1 MAARRQIKFTIH
13 RAPKAPAI
21 DVPAALREGL
31 ALLQAGKLVKAR
43 SVFHGVLAAEPGH
56 FDALHLL
63 GVIAAR
69 AGQPAEADKLI
80 SQALAIKP
88 AEAAAYAN
96 RGLARQATA
105 SYEAALADFDRAIAL
120 KPGEA
125 ETYYCRGNVLL
136 DLKRYS
142 AAATSYDRA
151 IALRPDHAAAHCNH
165 GSALKM
171 LGRLE
176 AALASFDRAIAIRPD
191 YADACCNRAN
201 TLLSL
206 GHHAEA
212 LAGYDRAIAIN
223 PRHVES
229 HGNRGN
235 ALQHLGRYD
244 EALACYNQALAIRPT
259 YTLARANRS
268 NLFLLTGR
276 FVRGWQDYEAR
287 WEKWQTAADAQQTL
301 TPSRFTQPIW
311 NGEKSKGTLLIW
323 PEQGIGDQILYAAM
337 LDEAR
342 ARVGRLIFA
351 TDKRLQPLLARSFP
365 DCEVTTIA
373 AALRQKRFDMQL
385 PQGSLG
391 MHFRNNNS
399 AFLKHRKAFLKA
411 DPVRSA
417 ALRITIAPARK
428 RICGLSWLSTNK
440 QLGGHK
446 SLALDTLRPL
456 LEKPGL
462 RFVDLQYGDTAA
474 ERAATARTTS
484 TAIVHLDAI
493 DNTKDIDQLAALI
506 DACDFIVTISNTT
519 AHLAGALGKEVF
531 LMLPHAAGRLWYW
544 QTDRDDTLCYPNV
557 RVFRQRRPG
566 DWSDVVERVCA
577 AIAKPSTKPRRR

>member
-21 DVPAALREGL
+21 DVSAALREGL
-31 ALLQAGKLVKAR
+31 ALLQAGKLVKAK

-105 SYEAALADFDRAIAL
+105 SYEAALADFDRAIA
-120 KPGEA
+120 
-125 ETYYCRGNVLL
+125 
-136 DLKRYS
+136 
-142 AAATSYDRA
+142 
-151 IALRPDHAAAHCNH
+151 
-165 GSALKM
+165 
-171 LGRLE
+171 
-176 AALASFDRAIAIRPD
+176 IRPD

-212 LAGYDRAIAIN
+212 LAGYDRAIVIN

-244 EALACYNQALAIRPT
+244 EALACYNQALAIRPA

-276 FVRGWQDYEAR
+276 FVQGWQDYEAR

-301 TPSRFTQPIW
+301 TPSRFTQPLW
-311 NGEKSKGTLLIW
+311 NGDKSKGTLLIW

-342 ARVGRLIFA
+342 ARVGRLILA

-373 AALRQKRFDMQL
+373 TALRQKRFDLQL

-391 MHFRNNNS
+391 MHFRNNIA

-417 ALRITIAPARK
+417 ALRKTIAPTDK

-462 RFVDLQYGDTAA
+462 RFVDLQYGDTTA
-474 ERAATARTTS
+474 ERAATARTTG

-557 RVFRQRRPG
+557 RVFRQRRHG
-566 DWSDVVERVCA
+566 DWTDVVDRVCA

>member
-13 RAPKAPAI
+13 RAPKTPAI

-31 ALLQAGKLVKAR
+31 ALLQAGKLAQAKN
-43 SVFHGVLAAEPGH
+43 VFLSVLAAEPRQ

-69 AGQPAEADKLI
+69 TGQPAEADKLI
-80 SQALAIKP
+80 SQALALKP

-96 RGLARQATA
+96 RGLARQAA
-105 SYEAALADFDRAIAL
+105 SSYEAALADFDRAIAL

-125 ETYYCRGNVLL
+125 ETYYCRGNALF

-171 LGRLE
+171 LGRHE

-206 GHHAEA
+206 GRHAEA

-244 EALACYNQALAIRPT
+244 EALACYNQALAIRPG

-276 FVRGWQDYEAR
+276 FVQGWQDYEAR
-287 WEKWQTAADAQQTL
+287 WEKWQAAAAAQRTL
-301 TPSRFTQPIW
+301 TPSRFTQPLW
-311 NGEKSKGTLLIW
+311 HGDKSAGTLLIW
-323 PEQGIGDQILYAAM
+323 PEQGIGDQILYASM
-337 LDEAR
+337 FDEAR
-342 ARVGRLIFA
+342 ARVGRLILA

-391 MHFRNNNS
+391 MHLRS
-399 AFLKHRKAFLKA
+399 SRADFLKHRKAFLKA

-417 ALRITIAPARK
+417 ALRKIIAPARK

-440 QLGGHK
+440 QLGDHK
-446 SLALDTLRPL
+446 SLALDTLGPL
-456 LEKPGL
+456 LKKPGL
-462 RFVDLQYGDTAA
+462 RFVDLQYGDTGA
-474 ERAATARTTS
+474 ERAAAVRATGS
-484 TAIVHLDAI
+484 EIVHLDAI
-493 DNTKDIDQLAALI
+493 DNSKDIDQLAALI
-506 DACDFIVTISNTT
+506 NACDIIVTISNTT
-519 AHLAGALGKEVF
+519 AHLAGALGKDVF

-544 QTDRDDTLCYPNV
+544 QAAGDDTLCYPGV

-566 DWSDVVERVCA
+566 DWTDVIERVCA
-577 AIAKPSTKPRRR
+577 AIAKPAAPRRRR